1 MWSGN
6 LAWTVELTS
15 TAKKEL
21 KKIDKIQAQRIVSY
35 LREADPKSS
44 GKPLTGKFSHYW
56 RYRVGDYRIISE
68 IRDGEL
74 IIVAVSIGHRK
85 NVYAR

>member
-1 MWSGN
+1 

-21 KKIDKIQAQRIVSY
+21 KKIDKAQAQRIVSY
-35 LREADPKSS
+35 LRELSLRVDPRSS
-44 GKPLTGKFSHYW
+44 GKPLTGKFRHYW

-85 NVYAR
+85 NVYTR